1 MAASFT
7 PMRAIWMAVSGGFGR
22 MERRMEKWEAEF
34 EEQMIVREAALE
46 HHAAALCG
54 RLEEVQRLQDAMEL
68 RLDDGRPLRVI
79 EVRRGEMAAR

>member
-1 MAASFT
+1 MA
-7 PMRAIWMAVSGGFGR
+7 
-22 MERRMEKWEAEF
+22 
-34 EEQMIVREAALE
+34 VREAALE

-54 RLEEVQRLQDAMEL
+54 RLEQVQRLQDAMEL